1 MVILVLLIVEW
12 FSYRQTGWAMT
23 ERQMQAILDLV
34 EVFKLRQS
42 KIIKR
47 YDSQKNKELAV
58 LDEEFDKKLKEILV
72 S

>member
-1 MVILVLLIVEW
+1 
-12 FSYRQTGWAMT
+12 MT

-47 YDSQKNKELAV
+47 YETPKNQELAV
-58 LDEEFDKKLKEILV
+58 LDEEFDKELKEILV
-72 S
+72 SKEE